1 MTKSGVEED
10 ENLTEVPPTE
20 SLPQSEEEKVIRVM
34 KGKSLALT
42 FRPSPR
48 EVSMARIT
56 PFQLLPQNR
65 HPSLSSWETVVTV
78 TPTSS
83 P

>member
-1 MTKSGVEED
+1 MTKRGVEED
-10 ENLTEVPPTE
+10 ENLTE

-34 KGKSLALT
+34 KGKSLAFT
-42 FRPSPR
+42 FRPLPR

-56 PFQLLPQNR
+56 PFQLLPQNH
-65 HPSLSSWETVVTV
+65 HPSFSSWETVVAV

>member
-1 MTKSGVEED
+1 MTKRGVEGD

-20 SLPQSEEEKVIRVM
+20 SLPQSEEKEKVIKVM
-34 KGKSLALT
+34 KGNSLALT

-56 PFQLLPQNR
+56 PLMLLPQNH
-65 HPSLSSWETVVTV
+65 HPSFSSWEIVVTV
-78 TPTSS
+78 TPIK
-83 P
+83 